1 MKSKI
6 KKIVTKSWVYVLL
19 LLVMILA
26 VSLKKNY
33 QMDEIYSYGLA
44 NNVGHTAIHP
54 EFAPYT
60 YENPADAFLE
70 YMVVED
76 GEPFS
81 IKNVWYN
88 QERESSPPF
97 YYLAVY
103 LVCFWFGE
111 RFTRWTAAAVN
122 LVFITLALIM
132 FRKILK
138 HFGIS
143 DKELNL
149 YSIFFMISPA
159 IINNVV
165 LFRMYTMFLFEAL
178 FLTYLILHYRKKE
191 NWKFYVLMI
200 LGSVLGVLT
209 HYYMIFFVFFL
220 SLIYGISLLLEKAW
234 KKAGKFILSM
244 TGAGVL
250 AYVTFPGMIHHLFT
264 AGRGAE
270 GIENLQGGFQEH
282 IDHLESY
289 LQILNREFFGYHFK
303 VFVFLMLSLVV
314 MGVIVQRK
322 KIKIS
327 ENFKIN
333 NDKIWDGIILVLPSI
348 CYIIMI
354 AKVAPYR
361 VDRYVMGTFGL
372 IIITFLLILK
382 KVLEFCF
389 SDKKIVKNVA
399 MVLIC
404 LGTLVSI
411 NQEFNISYLYLGD
424 EEFLNT
430 MESYADV
437 DALCVTPE
445 GWRISGNFNDM
456 IRLNSLTFFRNEID
470 TLGEM
475 EELKNKE
482 EYILYVVDNEA
493 EDIINRVYEICP
505 QITACEEIG
514 KADVAYVYHLYAE

>member
-1 MKSKI
+1 MKNKI
-6 KKIVTKSWVYVLL
+6 KEVIAKSWVYMLL
-19 LLVMILA
+19 LLVMIFA
-26 VSLKKNY
+26 ISIKKNY

-44 NNVGHTAIHP
+44 NNVGHTAMHP

-70 YMVVED
+70 YMVVEE

-111 RFTRWTAAAVN
+111 RFTRWTAATVN
-122 LVFITLALIM
+122 LVFIVFALAM

-138 HFGIS
+138 HFGIKE
-143 DKELNL
+143 KELNL
-149 YSIFFMISPA
+149 FSLFFIISPA

-165 LFRMYTMFLFEAL
+165 LFRMYTMFLFEVL

-200 LGSVLGVLT
+200 FGSVLGVLT

-220 SLIYGISLLLEKAW
+220 SLFYGISLLLDKAW
-234 KKAGKFILSM
+234 KKAGTFILSM
-244 TGAGVL
+244 GMAGGL
-250 AYVTFPGMIHHLFT
+250 AYLIFPGMIHHLFT

-282 IDHLESY
+282 MEHLKKY
-289 LQILNREFFGYHFK
+289 LDILNREFFGYRFNL
-303 VFVFLMLSLVV
+303 FVILIFCL
-314 MGVIVQRK
+314 IVLGIIIRRK
-322 KIKIS
+322 EVKSFIKS
-327 ENFKIN
+327 SIN
-333 NDKIWDGIILVLPSI
+333 MDKLWDVIILVVPSI

-372 IIITFLLILK
+372 LIIIFLLSVK
-382 KVLEFCF
+382 KILEFCF
-389 SDKKIVKNVA
+389 ANKQIVKNIV
-399 MVLIC
+399 MIVVC
-404 LGTLVSI
+404 LATLVSI
-411 NQEFNISYLYLGD
+411 NREFKISYLYLAD

-430 MESYADV
+430 MESYSDV
-437 DALCVTPE
+437 DALCVTSE
-445 GWRISGNFNDM
+445 GWRVSGNFNDM

-470 TLGEM
+470 TLAYM
-475 EELKNKE
+475 ENLNKKE
-482 EYILYVVDNEA
+482 EYILYVVDNES
-493 EDIINRVYEICP
+493 EPIIERIYEICP

-514 KADVAYVYHLYAE
+514 KADVAYIYHLYAE